1 MGFELLVADE
11 YAAPTATAVKP
22 RPEFTAAELI
32 QWLEAERGICIAGG
46 IGELAGKIFR
56 IGHLGKSTTDA
67 YLAEFW
73 PAMKSPFFGTQGRIY
88 HTSLPIGFPQ
98 SISPAS

>member
-1 MGFELLVADE
+1 MRKLGFELLVADE

-73 PAMKSPFFGTQGRIY
+73 PAMKSPFFGT
-88 HTSLPIGFPQ
+88 
-98 SISPAS
+98 